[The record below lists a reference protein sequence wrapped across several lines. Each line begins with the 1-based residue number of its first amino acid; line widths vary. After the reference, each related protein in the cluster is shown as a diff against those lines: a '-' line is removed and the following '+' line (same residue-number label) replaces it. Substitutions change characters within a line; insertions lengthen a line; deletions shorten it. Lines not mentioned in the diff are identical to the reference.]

1 MSESVFVEDIKKRLD
16 EFNNEYKQV
25 YKEYAI
31 NEEEQLFI
39 EFLDDI
45 WKPRYDDEQKN
56 KQLYDNG
63 NVAVLFQGL
72 DDKHSVFQKVFPL
85 RKLHPL
91 REATAPLWYILY
103 RIAKNN
109 DSFNVFMCPNIMYK
123 DRDSSLNE
131 SNVIAS
137 NAYFIDI
144 DEVQSEKPPYNMT
157 YSDITS
163 FMNDNFEFYTE
174 LSPKYI
180 LVSGRGFHL
189 YFIQEKTEKLS
200 YYKDTSSIRQ
210 VHKWLTKDLI
220 GLYGAD
226 KVCHNLNRYMRLPLS
241 RNHKINIKSRLY
253 KTEDDGKHNISEML
267 EVVKKYKVPVKS
279 EISPREKEQPKSRK
293 IKQKTNSTGEKE
305 NGTSRNGNGHGIYR
319 LCQKRQ
325 RDLEKWISMH
335 QRDVKGRRHNFF
347 WLYVN
352 NMKNMKNQPSYI
364 EVQAK
369 KINRTL
375 LEPLSDNELEAI
387 VHSSE
392 KVYRIKNETMGEL
405 LSITDEDNFE
415 LEGIY
420 TLYTEESRKQ
430 ARAEE
435 KERKRQE
442 RLKKNN
448 DKRMKNWEKY
458 FEYMRANPD
467 STYQQMAEE
476 FSISTSYCNK
486 IRSAFR
492 KNAGIEHK

>member
-1 MSESVFVEDIKKRLD
+1 MGESIFVEDIKRRLND
-16 EFNNEYKQV
+16 YNNEYKEV
-25 YKEYAI
+25 YKEFVP

-45 WKPRYDDEQKN
+45 WKPRYEEEQKN
-56 KQLYDNG
+56 KQLYENG
-63 NVAVLFQGL
+63 NVTVLFQGL
-72 DDKHSVFQKVFPL
+72 DDKHSVFQKVYKL

-91 REATAPLWYILY
+91 RESTAPLWYILY

-109 DSFNVFMCPNIMYK
+109 DSFNVFICPNIMYK
-123 DRDSSLNE
+123 DWDSSLNE

-157 YSDITS
+157 YSDITA
-163 FMNDNFEFYTE
+163 FMNEKYEFYTK

-226 KVCHNLNRYMRLPLS
+226 KVCYNLNRYMRLPLS
-241 RNHKINIKSRLY
+241 KNHKINIKSRLY
-253 KTEDDGKHNISEML
+253 RTEDEGKHNISEML
-267 EVVKKYKVPVKS
+267 DTIKKYKTPSKPELFQS
-279 EISPREKEQPKSRK
+279 SKQRLDIKKEKTK
-293 IKQKTNSTGEKE
+293 KQKQSEGQTESTVSENS
-305 NGTSRNGNGHGIYR
+305 NNHGIYY

-335 QRDVKGRRHNFF
+335 RRDVKGRRHTFF

-352 NMKNMKNQPSYI
+352 NMKNMKHQSSYI

-369 KINRTL
+369 KINNTL
-375 LEPLSDNELEAI
+375 FEPLPDKEIESI
-387 VHSSE
+387 VYSGE
-392 KVYRIKNETMGEL
+392 KVYRIKNETIGEM

-435 KERKRQE
+435 KERKRQA
-442 RLKKNN
+442 RLEKN
-448 DKRMKNWEKY
+448 KEARLKNWEKY
-458 FEYMRANPD
+458 FDYMRANPQ
-467 STYQQMAEE
+467 STFHQMAEV
-476 FSISTSYCNK
+476 FSISESHCLK
-486 IRSAFR
+486 IRRAF
-492 KNAGIEHK
+492 KELQ